1 MESQPTAAA
10 IERGDYLAVWIEG
23 AGPNPDEGKVIMLA
37 NEFLRKHEQSRF
49 AADVRMKLA
58 ETYFQ
63 RQDFPNA
70 QTQFE
75 ILTRQ
80 EPNGPYAEKA
90 FFFAGR
96 AAMSSMGT
104 DSLSRALELFDQ
116 VARKGG
122 QLKWAARNEQ
132 AAIERKLGK
141 PQDAL
146 PLYEEYSRIA
156 DQPRQNAK
164 RFAVRPTSFS
174 RWAQHRGRI
183 TNARLSF
190 TISLRRT
197 QKLLPT
203 GAIRRCSKRAFA
215 WKK

>member
-1 MESQPTAAA
+1 MIT
-10 IERGDYLAVWIEG
+10 LAT
-23 AGPNPDEGKVIMLA
+23 
-37 NEFLRKHEQSRF
+37 EFLRKHEQSRF
-49 AADVRMKLA
+49 APDVRMKLA

-90 FFFAGR
+90 FFFAGK
-96 AAMSSMGT
+96 AAMSSMGA

-116 VARKGG
+116 VARKDG

-146 PLYEEYSRIA
+146 PLYEEVLKNSG
-156 DQPRQNAK
+156 PTSAK
-164 RFAVRPTSFS
+164 REAVCGKADIFSKWARRKGRTTS
-174 RWAQHRGRI
+174 
-183 TNARLSF
+183 ARLSF
-190 TISLRRT
+190 TISSRPT
-197 QKLLPT
+197 PKLLRT
-203 GAIRRCSKRAFA
+203 GAIRRCLKGRLPGKNEQAT
-215 WKK
+215 